1 MKISMPSTIP
11 IRRLETDTNYIRTEL
26 MTYKTWK
33 DVAKFMRIP
42 KSVKEDAVNIILTL
56 KRVRI
61 GYSTLPQEMILHIL
75 FQCTTGYK
83 LLSK

>member
-1 MKISMPSTIP
+1 
-11 IRRLETDTNYIRTEL
+11 

-61 GYSTLPQEMILHIL
+61 GDFDIATRNDTAHIVSM
-75 FQCTTGYK
+75 YYWV
-83 LLSK
+83 